1 MDYNATKAFIN
12 VVQSGSFTNASQKTD
27 IPISTLSRKVTE
39 LEQQLGVQ
47 LLERSKQGVKLTCK
61 GQVFFEQTM
70 LGIELLEQASK
81 TVQSNHLLEGKLRLS
96 IPPNFSLWWDLLIDF
111 QKAYPDIR
119 VFCHSSDRLVD
130 LFEDGIDVA
139 LRMQEIH
146 TDKVVSKCITTL
158 KTVFVASPDLF
169 QRFDKPYTINQLFKL
184 PIADW
189 ANVNDRK
196 FTWNEDKEKIRYEP
210 YYSTNDIHAILY
222 YVRQS
227 MGIALLPEY
236 LVNDDLQT
244 GRLIQLLPD
253 EPKPIIPL
261 FLIYAHHRYPSAI
274 IRAYL
279 EFCENW
285 IMRHYQI
292 H

>member
-39 LEQQLGVQ
+39 LEQELGVQ
-47 LLERSKQGVKLTCK
+47 LLERSKQGVRLTSK
-61 GQVFFEQTM
+61 GQKFFEQTM
-70 LGIELLEQASK
+70 IGIELLEQASK

-111 QKAYPDIR
+111 QKVYPDIR
-119 VFCHSSDRLVD
+119 IFCHSSDRLVD

-139 LRMQEIH
+139 LRMKEIH
-146 TDKVVSKCITTL
+146 TDKVVSKRITTL
-158 KTVFVASPDLF
+158 NTIFVANPDLF
-169 QRFDKPYTINQLFKL
+169 QRFDKPKTIRQLFQL

-189 ANVNDRK
+189 ANVNDRQ
-196 FTWNEDKEKIRYEP
+196 FTWKEDKEKIRYEP

-222 YVRQS
+222 YVRKS

-236 LVNDDLQT
+236 LVSDDLQT
-244 GRLIQLLPD
+244 GRLIQLLPN
-253 EPKPIIPL
+253 EPKPSIPL

-279 EFCENW
+279 AFCENW

-292 H
+292 Q